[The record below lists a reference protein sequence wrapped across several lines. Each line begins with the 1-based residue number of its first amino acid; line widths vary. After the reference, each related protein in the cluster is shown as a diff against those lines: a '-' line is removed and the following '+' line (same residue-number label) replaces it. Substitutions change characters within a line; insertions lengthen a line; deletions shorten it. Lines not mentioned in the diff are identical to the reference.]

1 QQFQRLTPP
10 EQAVMI
16 QLANESEPVALPQ
29 ILKAMQISVSDLVNA
44 MRSLGRRLLLETK
57 EQGKT
62 TFFSLNPVW
71 KQYVIS
77 MTEE

>member
-1 QQFQRLTPP
+1 
-10 EQAVMI
+10 QAVMT

-62 TFFSLNPVW
+62 TFFSLNPVL
-71 KQYVIS
+71 KQYVKN
-77 MTEE
+77 M